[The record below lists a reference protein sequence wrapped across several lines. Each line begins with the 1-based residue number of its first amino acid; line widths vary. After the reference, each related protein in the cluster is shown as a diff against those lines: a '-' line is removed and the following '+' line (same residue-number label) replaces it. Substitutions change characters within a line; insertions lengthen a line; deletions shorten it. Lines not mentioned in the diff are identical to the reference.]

1 MTELGV
7 NKISNNLDIN
17 RDGNAQQGF
26 PTMSISSNPK
36 SDFDLHEPVSK
47 TLVSFYATLLFT
59 FNFRKEI

>member
-1 MTELGV
+1 MTELGA

-47 TLVSFYATLLFT
+47 TLVTHMPHLLFT